1 MKVLNR
7 LRPTTMTTPSKQPAS
22 SKARIAIA
30 YIGAAF
36 FLVASAVVVKYAR
49 HAQVSGEP
57 MPNGRG
63 GVMSFADGYKVA
75 GLLFVFSL
83 IYGFRARMLTNRKAA

>member
-1 MKVLNR
+1 
-7 LRPTTMTTPSKQPAS
+7 MTNPRRPAS

-36 FLVASAVVVKYAR
+36 FLVASAVVTWYAR
-49 HAQVSGEP
+49 HAQVTGDA

-63 GVMSFADGYKVA
+63 GYMPVADGYKA
-75 GLLFVFSL
+75 AALLFLFSI
-83 IYGFRARMLTNRKAA
+83 IYGLRARILTSRKSE